1 MIYLVSQ
8 WFSPSCLQIDLLAFE
23 QESGNSTSSLI
34 MEMYCMRIDP
44 FIWEYGG
51 SNVHKTLSKGN
62 KNCYI

>member
-1 MIYLVSQ
+1 
-8 WFSPSCLQIDLLAFE
+8 
-23 QESGNSTSSLI
+23 
-34 MEMYCMRIDP
+34 MRIDP